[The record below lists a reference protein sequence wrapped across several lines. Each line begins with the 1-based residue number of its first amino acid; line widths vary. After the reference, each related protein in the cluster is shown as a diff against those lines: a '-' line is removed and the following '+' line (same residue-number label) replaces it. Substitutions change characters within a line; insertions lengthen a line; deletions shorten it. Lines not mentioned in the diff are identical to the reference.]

1 MNEKLDKNIDI
12 HSLYEILQDNFS
24 IIVLGK
30 VLNKFQNL
38 EAKIA
43 IEEFI
48 SDFSPVLIY
57 EAYFYLK
64 NNNLIEEEKFYRSEE
79 LKNKVRDYR
88 MLTTKKKIKESEY
101 IETITK
107 KMGIEFDED
116 VYDINVIVKDN
127 KVKRFNFAEYNKKKE
142 KNFIEMCYLTNEEF
156 SKICFKEIVK
166 LSDSDYTKI
175 INDILDQKSGE
186 IKKLEE
192 RLSGIRYSY
201 KSSKIFKNSNIMEDD
216 KIFILYRI
224 NILQTII
231 ELREFFRKVE
241 IIASI
246 DNKVILDVNK
256 FVNKII
262 ALEIDI
268 LGNDIRTLNTEYIAK
283 LQKNLDRKMLQGT
296 KDFYSLSRKIR
307 NNIHYEKIEKLD
319 MNTYNNIV
327 FLQDN
332 YIDLVYDI
340 MIKELFFYLDEDDI
354 LMNNFFKYCIE
365 NNISQEEIEL
375 NYENYYTQYYFKKV
389 INRILM

>member
-1 MNEKLDKNIDI
+1 MKKNIDI

-24 IIVLGK
+24 IVILGK
-30 VLNKFQNL
+30 ILDRFENI

-79 LKNKVRDYR
+79 LKNKVKDYR
-88 MLTTKKKIKESEY
+88 MLTTKKKIKESDY

-107 KMGIEFDED
+107 KMGIEFGED
-116 VYDINVIVKDN
+116 IYDINVIVKKN
-127 KVKRFNFAEYNKKKE
+127 KVKRFNFAEYNKKEEKE
-142 KNFIEMCYLTNEEF
+142 FLEMCYLTNEEF
-156 SKICFKEIVK
+156 SKVCFKEIVK
-166 LSDSDYTKI
+166 LSDSDYNNI
-175 INDILDQKSGE
+175 INDILDKKSDE
-186 IKKLEE
+186 IRELEG
-192 RLSGIRYSY
+192 RLTGIRYSY
-201 KSSKIFKNSNIMEDD
+201 KSSKIFKNSSIKEND

-231 ELREFFRKVE
+231 ELRKFFRKKE
-241 IIASI
+241 ITASI
-246 DNKVILDVNK
+246 NNKTILDTDK
-256 FVNKII
+256 FINKII

-268 LGNDIRTLNTEYIAK
+268 LGNDIRSLNTEYIAK
-283 LQKNLDRKMLQGT
+283 LQQKLDEKMLQGN
-296 KDFYSLSRKIR
+296 KDFYSLSRKLR
-307 NNIHYEKIEKLD
+307 NNIHYEKIEELD
-319 MNTYNNIV
+319 LNTYNNIEV
-327 FLQDN
+327 LQDN

-340 MIKELFFYLDEDDI
+340 MIKELFFNLDEDDI

-375 NYENYYTQYYFKKV
+375 NYENYYTQYYFQKS
-389 INRILM
+389 INRVLM

>member
-1 MNEKLDKNIDI
+1 MEKKLKKNIDI

-24 IIVLGK
+24 IVILGK
-30 VLNKFQNL
+30 ILDRFENI

-79 LKNKVRDYR
+79 LKNKVKDYR
-88 MLTTKKKIKESEY
+88 ILTTKKKIKESDY

-107 KMGIEFDED
+107 KMGIEFGED
-116 VYDINVIVKDN
+116 IYDINVIVKKN
-127 KVKRFNFAEYNKKKE
+127 KVKRFNFAEYNKKEEKE
-142 KNFIEMCYLTNEEF
+142 FLEMCYLTNEEF
-156 SKICFKEIVK
+156 SKVCFKEIVK
-166 LSDSDYTKI
+166 LSDSDYNNI
-175 INDILDQKSGE
+175 INDILDKKSDE
-186 IKKLEE
+186 IRELEG
-192 RLSGIRYSY
+192 RLTGIRYSY
-201 KSSKIFKNSNIMEDD
+201 KSSKIFKNSSIKEND

-231 ELREFFRKVE
+231 ELRKFFRKKE
-241 IIASI
+241 ITASI
-246 DNKVILDVNK
+246 NNKTILDTDK
-256 FVNKII
+256 FINKII

-268 LGNDIRTLNTEYIAK
+268 LGNDIRSLNTEYIAK
-283 LQKNLDRKMLQGT
+283 LQQKLDEKMLQGN
-296 KDFYSLSRKIR
+296 KDFYSLSRKLR
-307 NNIHYEKIEKLD
+307 NNIHYEKIEELD
-319 MNTYNNIV
+319 LNTYNNIEV
-327 FLQDN
+327 LQDN

-340 MIKELFFYLDEDDI
+340 MIKELFFNLDEDDI

-375 NYENYYTQYYFKKV
+375 NYENYYTQYYFQKS
-389 INRILM
+389 INRVLM

>member
-283 LQKNLDRKMLQGT
+283 LQKNLDRKMLQGN